1 MRLDKYLS
9 AARVFKSRT
18 LAGEAAASAMVFVD
32 NTAAKPSREIKIGY
46 VIEIDT
52 LLFYKKLKVLKIPK
66 KNLPKSA
73 ASTLYELLDERT
85 KE

>member
-1 MRLDKYLS
+1 MRLDKYLF

-18 LAGEAAASAMVFVD
+18 LAGEAAASSMIFVD
-32 NTAAKPSREIKIGY
+32 NITAKPSREIKIGY

-52 LLFYKKLKVLKIPK
+52 LLFYKKLKVLKIPLP
-66 KNLPKSA
+66 NLPKSA

-85 KE
+85 KA